1 MTLRGRRI
9 RSAARNGDL
18 VKVLADVP
26 NVDSSTGEI
35 RSLPDDVPVRRIGLE
50 QEFFVV
56 DRKGEARDLADL
68 LLRECREAAR
78 VEGLDPRC
86 FKAECAKGLVEITT
100 PPNLRLADLI
110 EEYLTSLG
118 LALRV
123 ASGLGLALYPL
134 GTYPLPISP
143 LVRHDLLGYRGK
155 ASIIGQE
162 RFSHAGRC
170 AGAHLHLELPAGA
183 VWPDVKAALDA
194 PAAAQRE
201 LLGLYNLAT
210 ALDPA
215 LVALT
220 RACPFYEGRADGFA
234 ARTLHY
240 RGILGFEGLYEDLH
254 EVGGLSTYA
263 SRVEDL
269 VDQQRARYRA
279 WFSAMDLA
287 GVERRLFASTE
298 GSLHRASWN
307 PVRLSH
313 HGTVEIRSM
322 DANFPEMVLAVCALI
337 RGAAERVRRE
347 QLEVRPSRGVLTLEP
362 DGDVLHVPKFSYL
375 NGELLSAAVT
385 RGVLDQRVEAYVD
398 SVMRFAS
405 PYLESPELVEPLG
418 SSGSYRTTECEI
430 VETFPDLGAALTRKQ
445 GLSLVRGA
453 CSRMDE
459 QLSSLRRKY
468 DETPP
473 GDEHVPETARV
484 IYIRE
489 SSTFFAKGARPV
501 GVDDA
506 QASARAAN
514 ERPP

>member
-56 DRKGEARDLADL
+56 DRQGAPRDLADL

-100 PPNLRLADLI
+100 PPSPRLADLI
-110 EEYLTSLG
+110 EDYLTSLG

-143 LVRHDLLGYRGK
+143 LVRDDLGYRVQ
-155 ASIIGQE
+155 ASIIGHG

-170 AGAHLHLELPAGA
+170 AGAHLHLELPAGT

-234 ARTLHY
+234 ARTVHY
-240 RGILGFEGLYEDLH
+240 RGILGFEGVYADLS
-254 EVGGLSTYA
+254 EVGGLSAYA

-287 GVERRLFASTE
+287 GVERRHFAQAG

-313 HGTVEIRSM
+313 YGTVEIRSM

-347 QLEVRPSRGVLTLEP
+347 RLEVRPARGVLALEP
-362 DGDVLHVPKFSYL
+362 DGDLLYVPTFSYL
-375 NGELLSAAVT
+375 NGELLGAAVT
-385 RGVLDQRVEAYVD
+385 RGVWDRRVEAYVD
-398 SVMRFAS
+398 SVVRFAS
-405 PYLESPELVEPLG
+405 PYLEAPELVEPLG
-418 SSGSYRTTECEI
+418 TSGNYKNTESEI
-430 VETFPDLGAALTRKQ
+430 LATSPHWGASLTREQ
-445 GLSLVRGA
+445 GLSLVREA
-453 CSRMDE
+453 CRRMDE
-459 QLSSLRRKY
+459 QVSTLRRRY
-468 DETPP
+468 DETPAV
-473 GDEHVPETARV
+473 DEHDPEVARV
-484 IYIRE
+484 ISIRD
-489 SSTFFAKGARPV
+489 SSTVFTEGAHQAS
-501 GVDDA
+501 VDDA
-506 QASARAAN
+506 QATARAADK
-514 ERPP
+514 ELV